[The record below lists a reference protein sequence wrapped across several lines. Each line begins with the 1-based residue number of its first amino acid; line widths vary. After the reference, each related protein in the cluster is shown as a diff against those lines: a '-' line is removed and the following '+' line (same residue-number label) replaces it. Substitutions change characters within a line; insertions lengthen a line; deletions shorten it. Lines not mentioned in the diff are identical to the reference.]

1 MVFLVLSVAVAV
13 IEVVAVA
20 WVFEEIKVVKTILAI

>member
-1 MVFLVLSVAVAV
+1 MVLLVQNEAVAV

-20 WVFEEIKVVKTILAI
+20 WVFEVVKMILAT